1 VKESQ
6 ITRNISA
13 TFTTIPALLFAAF
26 SLTTFRG
33 EYFWLTYAL
42 MSVVFLTASALLG
55 LFLPTRLQ
63 GSRLGRPWM
72 WILVQGVLAWGLALL
87 TLALLNM
94 TPLCVGQDNGDGI
107 NKLTLCFVQTIGVA
121 IASTPVAFTLL
132 GLSALAGGA
141 ILDRRAAAR
150 LED

>member
-1 VKESQ
+1 MTDCP
-6 ITRNISA
+6 TRNYSA
-13 TFTTIPALLFAAF
+13 IFSVIPALILAAF

-33 EYFWLTYAL
+33 EYFWLPYAL
-42 MSVVFLTASALLG
+42 VSVVFITASALLG
-55 LFLPTRLQ
+55 LFLPARLH
-63 GSRLGRPWM
+63 GSRLNRPWM
-72 WILVQGVLAWGLALL
+72 WILVQGTLAWGLALL
-87 TLALLNM
+87 TLAILNT

-107 NKLTLCFVQTIGVA
+107 NNLTLCIVQTIGVA
-121 IASTPVAFTLL
+121 IASTPVALTLL